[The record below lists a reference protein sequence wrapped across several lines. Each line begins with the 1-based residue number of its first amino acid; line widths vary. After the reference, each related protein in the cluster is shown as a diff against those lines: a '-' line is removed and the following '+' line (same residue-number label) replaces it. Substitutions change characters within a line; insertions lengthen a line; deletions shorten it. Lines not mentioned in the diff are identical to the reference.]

1 MKKGF
6 TLIELL
12 GVIVIIGLII
22 AGTAY
27 GLIKL
32 IDKSKEERTNI
43 SISSIKEAALVY
55 ANEKNNDEDY
65 WNEMT
70 RTGYEGKYFCVTI
83 EELMIND
90 SELQNNNEPIK
101 NENLELFKNKLRPFF
116 SEISYNTWIE
126 DIKNIKVV
134 NSKLVIHVTHD
145 IVKSHLEN
153 HCFDT
158 LLLNFNKMIDKNIS
172 ELEILV
178 E

>member
-1 MKKGF
+1 MNGNKLLNLRKKEKMSQ
-6 TLIELL
+6 ELL
-12 GVIVIIGLII
+12 AEKINVSRQTISNWELGITIPNLLEASKI
-22 AGTAY
+22 AK
-27 GLIKL
+27 IF
-32 IDKSKEERTNI
+32 NI
-43 SISSIKEAALVY
+43 
-55 ANEKNNDEDY
+55 
-65 WNEMT
+65 
-70 RTGYEGKYFCVTI
+70 TI

-90 SELQNNNEPIK
+90 SELQNNNESIK

-126 DIKNIKVV
+126 DIKNIKIV
-134 NSKLVIHVTHD
+134 NSKLIIHVSHN

-153 HCFDT
+153 HCSDT

>member
-1 MKKGF
+1 MNRKGF

-65 WNEMT
+65 WKEIT
-70 RTGYEGKYFCVTI
+70 RPGYEGSYFCVTI
-83 EELMIND
+83 EEL
-90 SELQNNNEPIK
+90 QNEG
-101 NENLELFKNKLRPFF
+101 
-116 SEISYNTWIE
+116 
-126 DIKNIKVV
+126 
-134 NSKLVIHVTHD
+134 
-145 IVKSHLEN
+145 
-153 HCFDT
+153 
-158 LLLNFNKMIDKNIS
+158 LLDKNIDFNS
-172 ELEILV
+172 LSKGENSIKKTTYVFHVKWLIIHHK
-178 E
+178 

>member
-1 MKKGF
+1 MNGNKLFNLRKKEKMSQ
-6 TLIELL
+6 ELL
-12 GVIVIIGLII
+12 AEKINVSRQTISNWELGITIPNLLEASKI
-22 AGTAY
+22 AK
-27 GLIKL
+27 IF
-32 IDKSKEERTNI
+32 NI
-43 SISSIKEAALVY
+43 
-55 ANEKNNDEDY
+55 
-65 WNEMT
+65 
-70 RTGYEGKYFCVTI
+70 TI

-90 SELQNNNEPIK
+90 SELQNNNEPI
-101 NENLELFKNKLRPFF
+101 ELFKNKLRPFF